1 MERVENEKKA
11 LEQASQGT
19 GFSGMDDMMM
29 DDEGMDGG
37 DSESM
42 AEMFGQGG
50 GDAGL
55 DGGGGGGSNLSDEQ
69 NEELSYTKRMLKYRL
84 FYVQRGL
91 GEEIGKA
98 GSVTKTGLFAKVSD
112 AEKVQVQQIHA
123 MLTGILEELEPPE
136 PEEGKP
142 LVFLDRD
149 QLLQKLRKQV
159 RQLEA
164 ATSQAAGG
172 AQAKSDDE
180 ALPGVGIPRANK

>member
-29 DDEGMDGG
+29 DDEAMDGG

-42 AEMFGQGG
+42 AEMFGEGG
-50 GDAGL
+50 GDGGF
-55 DGGGGGGSNLSDEQ
+55 DGGGGGSKLSDAQ
-69 NEELSYTKRMLKYRL
+69 NEKLSYTKRMLKYRL

-98 GSVTKTGLFAKVSD
+98 GSVTKTGLLAKVSD
-112 AEKVQVQQIHA
+112 AEKVQVQQIHS
-123 MLTGILEELEPPE
+123 MLTGILAELESPE

-172 AQAKSDDE
+172 AQAKSDDG